1 MSPGPDE
8 GLLGIFFDV
17 KKIYLRFMVHSCP
30 RQEEHGEAK
39 SKQVY
44 QAQKRTRAQAKRE
57 VKNGEEAG

>member
-1 MSPGPDE
+1 
-8 GLLGIFFDV
+8 
-17 KKIYLRFMVHSCP
+17 MVDSCR

-44 QAQKRTRAQAKRE
+44 QAQKRTRAHAKRE